1 MRFRNTSVKL
11 LAAACVMLAI
21 ALGLG
26 FAFNHAAFA
35 QQSGDNRPAPLPTTA
50 PAVRT
55 YDDRLADVARLV
67 PSFGG
72 FFIGD
77 DGRLQV
83 YLLNTSHLPAAL
95 QAIVAVFGRG
105 QLPLDEPVA
114 LQARYNFTQ
123 LKAWHDLHQRET
135 LALPGV
141 SSVDIDE
148 MHNRL
153 EIGVSDYAAV
163 ERVRQTLERLSVPA
177 EAVTISAVAP
187 MKMLQTLRSKWRP
200 IAGGIQ
206 ITSSLG
212 NCTLGFLAV
221 VQNKA
226 GFITNSHCTMVF
238 GLNNSEVITQANGNK
253 ANTIG
258 VEQFDPPLWTDSP
271 CPSGRLCR
279 RSDATFIGRDAGAV
293 QPSPLVEGDFGY
305 LLIADL
311 PNAGVPVK
319 HRITSRAEFSV
330 AGAWVDKVGRTTGR
344 THGKIIGTCVTT
356 NQANPD
362 GTDTGRTMI
371 CQNVVDA
378 VADGGDSG
386 SPVYNLEPWPDGS
399 TGVRLHGIL
408 WGGTDTQFAFSP
420 LWYVDNEMQWSGA
433 GSLKVFDGDNP
444 SSLPMIKIRKPANNA
459 TVDLGG
465 INGVDFEAD
474 AVDYE
479 DKNLKL
485 TWVSSVDGLIG
496 IGKKISYSFTTPGKR
511 KITVTAKDDE
521 GHEVDD
527 EINITVAENTA
538 PVMTIKT
545 PFANQELYK
554 GVTYTFEG
562 SSYDP
567 DEPGDTLP
575 CSKLAWT
582 SKKNGGISVQLPLGN
597 GCTIPAKFTSLGQY
611 TIMLI
616 GTDAQGLTSSA
627 QKTIKVIEPPA
638 TGEPIVTITKPAE
651 NEMLLV
657 DELYTF
663 KGSATDP
670 NYTTPMQ
677 YIWELELDGVKHILA
692 TGTAT
697 NGQTIT
703 LNWKPTKQ
711 GLNKSCKTYLGVLK
725 LRVTDADGE
734 IGVVARLIYIGFGP
748 C

>member
-1 MRFRNTSVKL
+1 MRFRNTSIKL
-11 LAAACVMLAI
+11 LATACVMLAV
-21 ALGLG
+21 ALSLR
-26 FAFNHAAFA
+26 FAFTRSAAA
-35 QQSGDNRPAPLPTTA
+35 QQHGANHTA
-50 PAVRT
+50 PAPAQTVRT

-72 FFIGD
+72 FFIGE
-77 DGRLQV
+77 DGRLNV
-83 YLLNTSHLPAAL
+83 YLLHTSHLPAAM
-95 QAIVAVFGRG
+95 QAIIAVFGRT
-105 QLPLDEPVA
+105 QLPLDNPVA
-114 LQARYNFTQ
+114 LQARHNFTQ

-141 SSVDIDE
+141 SRVDIDE

-153 EIGVSDYAAV
+153 EIGITDYSALPS
-163 ERVRQTLERLSVPA
+163 VRQALERLNVPA
-177 EAVTISAVAP
+177 EAVNISEVAP
-187 MKMLQTLRSKWRP
+187 MKVLQTLRSKWRP

-206 ITSSLG
+206 ITNSMG

-226 GFITNSHCTMVF
+226 GFITNSHCTAVF
-238 GLNNSEVITQANGNK
+238 GLNNSEVVTQANGDK

-258 VEQFDPPLWTDSP
+258 VEQFDPPLFTDSP
-271 CPSGRLCR
+271 CPSGRMCR
-279 RSDATFIGRDAGAV
+279 RSDAAFIGRDAGFV
-293 QPSPLVEGDFGY
+293 QPSPLVAGDFGY

-311 PNAGVPVK
+311 PNSGVPVK

-344 THGKIIGTCVTT
+344 THGKITGTCVTT

-371 CQNVVDA
+371 CQNIVA
-378 VADGGDSG
+378 AIADGGDSG

-399 TGVRLHGIL
+399 TGVRLHGLL
-408 WGGTDTQFAFSP
+408 WGGTDTQFAFSS
-420 LWYVDNEMQWSGA
+420 LWHVDNEMQWSGA
-433 GSLKVFDGDNP
+433 GNIKVFDGDNP
-444 SSLPMIKIRKPANNA
+444 SSLPMIKIRKPANNV

-474 AVDYE
+474 HVDYE
-479 DKNLKL
+479 DKNLEIK
-485 TWVSSVDGLIG
+485 WFSSLDGLIG
-496 IGKKISYSFTTPGKR
+496 VGTKISHSFTTPGKR
-511 KITVTAKDDE
+511 KITVVAKDGE

-527 EINITVAENTA
+527 EINIFVAANTA
-538 PVMTIKT
+538 PEVKIKK
-545 PFANQELYK
+545 PFPYQELYK

-575 CSKLAWT
+575 CSKLFWT
-582 SKKNGGISVQLPLGN
+582 SKKNGGISVQLPLGT
-597 GCTIPAKFTSLGQY
+597 GCNVAAKFTTLGEY
-611 TIMLI
+611 TITLF
-616 GTDAQGLTSSA
+616 GTDSQGAKGSA
-627 QKTIKVIEPPA
+627 TVTIKVSEPPA
-638 TGEPIVTITKPAE
+638 SGEPIVTITKPAD

-657 DELYTF
+657 DQTYTL

-670 NYTTPMQ
+670 TYTTPMQ
-677 YIWELELDGVKHILA
+677 YTWELEFDGVKHILG

-697 NGQTIT
+697 NGQLIT
-703 LNWKPTKQ
+703 LNWKPTKEQ
-711 GLNKSCKTYLGVLK
+711 LDKSCKTYLAVLK
-725 LRVTDADGE
+725 LRVKDANGDM
-734 IGVVARLIYIGFGP
+734 GVAVRLIYIGFGP